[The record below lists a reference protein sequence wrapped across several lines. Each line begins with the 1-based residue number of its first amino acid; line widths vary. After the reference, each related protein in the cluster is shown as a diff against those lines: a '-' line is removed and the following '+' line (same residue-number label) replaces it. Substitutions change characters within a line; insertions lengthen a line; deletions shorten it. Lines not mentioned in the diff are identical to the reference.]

1 MPAWFEAKRIGS
13 IAAHPFDSAQGRL
26 LQETQGW
33 GTHVLIWEKKT
44 DSGQGWPPA
53 PLRVTTKRATINFET
68 EMKYEWDEA
77 KNRKNIAKHGLS
89 FEDAEQV
96 FAGPC
101 VTFED
106 DRYAYGEERL
116 ITLGL
121 LAGRLVVIAHSPR
134 DEGTR
139 IISMR
144 KGNRREQ
151 KIYQKRL
158 GSD

>member
-1 MPAWFEAKRIGS
+1 MEY
-13 IAAHPFDSAQGRL
+13 D
-26 LQETQGW
+26 
-33 GTHVLIWEKKT
+33 
-44 DSGQGWPPA
+44 
-53 PLRVTTKRATINFET
+53 
-68 EMKYEWDEA
+68 WDEA
-77 KNRKNIAKHGLS
+77 KNRRNFAKHGFS

-96 FAGPC
+96 FSGPC

-106 DRYAYGEERL
+106 DRFAYGEERL

-121 LAGRLVVIAHSPR
+121 LAGRLVVIAHAPR

-151 KIYQKRL
+151 EIYQERL
-158 GSD
+158 GAN